1 MLAIQV
7 RKFCLTVAFM
17 LLLSASLTHARAAGQ
32 ADSIWGAD
40 FFPNISLTTHEGK
53 GVRFFDDLIK
63 DKVVVINF
71 MFTRCPDVCPLETAR
86 LLEVQKIL
94 GDRVGKDV
102 FFYSISTDPK
112 YDKPHVLKAYAQ
124 RYQVGQG
131 WLFLT
136 GDEEELIMLRKK
148 LGMYNPEERGGN
160 MRAHTL
166 SLLIG
171 NQRTGRWMRS
181 SPFENPYVMA
191 TQVGSWLHN
200 WKLPPRKG
208 MDYASAPEV
217 RRLSPGES
225 LFRTRC
231 SACHTVGGGD
241 VLGPNREKL
250 GPDLF
255 GITQKRERGWLVR
268 FIKEPDKMIE
278 EKDPLSMALL
288 EAYDNVPM
296 PNLSL
301 SDTDIEQ
308 LLVYIEEES
317 RRKGAPEN
325 PQGDIRPARD
335 GGPKNGAGSD
345 AHEKK

>member
-1 MLAIQV
+1 MLVSIT
-7 RKFCLTVAFM
+7 RKLGLAVV
-17 LLLSASLTHARAAGQ
+17 LVLPLVLSPMFVRAAGQ

-40 FFPNISLTTHEGK
+40 FFPNIPLVTHEGK
-53 GVRFFDDLIK
+53 EVRFFDDLIK
-63 DKVVVINF
+63 DKVVVLNF
-71 MFTRCPDVCPLETAR
+71 IFTRCPDVCPLETAR
-86 LLEVQKIL
+86 LREVQKIL

-102 FFYSISTDPK
+102 FIYSISIDPK
-112 YDKPHVLKAYAQ
+112 YDKPHVLKAYAE
-124 RYQVGQG
+124 RYQVGPG

-136 GDEEELIMLRKK
+136 GDEEDIIRLRKK

-200 WKLPPRKG
+200 WKLPPRQG

-231 SACHTVGGGD
+231 SACHTIGGGD
-241 VLGPNREKL
+241 LLGPNKEKL

-255 GITQKRERGWLVR
+255 GVTQKRERAWLVR

-278 EKDPLSMALL
+278 EKDPLSLALL

-301 SDTDIEQ
+301 NDADIEQ
-308 LLVYIEEES
+308 LLSYIDEES
-317 RRKGAPEN
+317 RRKGAPASLQ
-325 PQGDIRPARD
+325 PDSGV
-335 GGPKNGAGSD
+335 GGGND
-345 AHEKK
+345 APTLK